1 MPVLTDWLRSVADM
15 TKAAGVVLGVRVWPT
30 EAMNL
35 ERGLDVRTWV
45 EEGLVDYLL
54 PYVYGGFVTDSQPP
68 IQWLVEAAA
77 ESTTRHFLDRAC
89 RLANQTCYRFP
100 AEVNVYG
107 CCVPTHDAEPPTSSA
122 TMRACAANLWA
133 AGCDGLYTFFAHW
146 PHGDAER
153 AWLGQIGH
161 REQLDEGSKEYRLGE
176 GQLPQPISAAGEKAV
191 VELVSAAKVGL
202 GCDCCR
208 L

>member
-1 MPVLTDWLRSVADM
+1 M
-15 TKAAGVVLGVRVWPT
+15 
-30 EAMNL
+30 
-35 ERGLDVRTWV
+35 
-45 EEGLVDYLL
+45 
-54 PYVYGGFVTDSQPP
+54 
-68 IQWLVEAAA
+68 
-77 ESTTRHFLDRAC
+77 
-89 RLANQTCYRFP
+89 
-100 AEVNVYG
+100 YG

-133 AGCDGLYTFFAHW
+133 AGCDGLFTFFAHW

-176 GQLPQPISAAGEKAV
+176 GQLPQPVSAAGEKAV
-191 VELVSAAKVGL
+191 VELVSAATVGL
-202 GCDCCR
+202 GCR